1 MASIDEIDVN
11 CLRGITSS
19 GLHLDGKWLYLLGEN
34 GTGKSSFIDALE
46 YFFTGGVGHLQGTQ
60 GISIERHLHHVNHD
74 VDDMSVTVRFH
85 GNPTCEVTRQGLGT
99 LSPIPERLSEYFGSA
114 SLGTFILRRERLL
127 DFISAA
133 PADRFRALDAI
144 IGIESLDAI
153 ELNMKRARDEME
165 GRTAARKQE
174 RSRLLTQMSS
184 ELGVAVAD
192 EQGAL
197 AQVNVLLAGVGVP
210 ALQSFS
216 DENTAIDSLMLR
228 VKNAALKDEE
238 SRLDLRIQ
246 AAATGLSWDFDLG
259 SKISILE
266 TARAWLATETS
277 RQESKY
283 VELFRAAKSLFGD
296 RLPDE
301 AVCPLCGQDTN
312 GHELLN
318 RVDTYLNDN
327 AIWTSKAQILRV
339 KSQEILEGLKLQA
352 GHVDDLVT
360 LLEKAPG
367 FTEILPDAKLLREH
381 ITGLLA
387 LVNNVEHVNK
397 PVDMRSFIKV
407 GAQLQ
412 SLKQKTLDAVTSHM
426 AGLKLSREDQF
437 ARELNA
443 KITTVN
449 VYAKQLRTADVGLV
463 SAEASLHVADSVYE
477 CFKVA
482 KQGVVQDVFDHLRS
496 LISSWY
502 TRLHPNDEHRNVSI
516 NVDPGRRASAK
527 LLIDSF
533 GEREQDP
540 RAYTSEGHLD
550 SLGLVIFL
558 AFAKEFQGACNL
570 LVLDDV
576 VSSVDIQHRLRICD
590 LLTDEFRDWQVVVT
604 THDQMWMEELWRN
617 TISCGM
623 ADNVVKQRIVRWS
636 RTEGP
641 VLAPFLTQREKI
653 DKYLEDGDKEAVG
666 NQGRN
671 YLEAT
676 LKGMCEGTATRLRYR
691 DKADFMVGELLEG
704 LQHRFGQMSGSQFK
718 TTLGQRI
725 NELGGLAFLANILS
739 HENQA
744 LGSVSLDE
752 VATFWN
758 AVKALDDAF
767 VCPGCGRHTLAF
779 DERMSAVVC
788 HARGCEQ
795 KIVARFR
802 IS

>member
-1 MASIDEIDVN
+1 MTSIDEIDVN

-19 GLHLDGKWLYLLGEN
+19 SLSLDGKWLYLLGEN
-34 GTGKSSFIDALE
+34 GTGKSSFVDALE
-46 YFFTGGVGHLQGTQ
+46 YFFTGGVGHLQGSQ
-60 GISIERHLHHVNHD
+60 GISIEKHLHHVNHQTG
-74 VDDMSVTVRFH
+74 DMSVRVRFH
-85 GNPTCEVTRQGLGT
+85 GNPAFEVTRQGLGT
-99 LSPIPERLSEYFGSA
+99 LSSIPEHLSEYFGSA
-114 SLGTFILRRERLL
+114 SPGTFVLRRERLL
-127 DFISAA
+127 NFISAA

-174 RSRLLTQMSS
+174 RSRLLAQTSS

-192 EQGAL
+192 EEGAL
-197 AQVNVLLAGVGVP
+197 TQVNTLLMGVGVP
-210 ALQSFS
+210 ALRSFS
-216 DENTAIDSLMLR
+216 DENTAIDALMLR

-246 AAATGLSWDFDLG
+246 ATATALSWDLDFG

-266 TARAWLATETS
+266 TARSWLATEKS
-277 RQESKY
+277 RQGSKY

-296 RLPDE
+296 GLPDE
-301 AVCPLCGQDTN
+301 VVCPLCGQDTN
-312 GHELLN
+312 GHELLS
-318 RVDTYLNDN
+318 RVDTYLSDN
-327 AIWTSKAQILRV
+327 AAWTSKAQILRV
-339 KSQEILEGLKLQA
+339 KSQEIVEDLKLQA
-352 GHVDDLVT
+352 GHVDDLIT

-367 FTEILPDAKLLREH
+367 FTEIVPDAKLLREH
-381 ITGLLA
+381 VTGLLA
-387 LVNNVEHVNK
+387 LVSSVGHVDK
-397 PVDMRSFIKV
+397 PVDVQSFIKV

-412 SLKQKTLDAVTSHM
+412 RLKQKTLDAVTSHM
-426 AGLKLSREDQF
+426 TGLKLSKEDQS

-449 VYAKQLRTADVGLV
+449 VYVKQLRTADVGLV
-463 SAEASLHVADSVYE
+463 SAEASLHVADTVYE
-477 CFKVA
+477 CFKLA
-482 KQGVVQDVFDHLRS
+482 KQAVVQEVFDRLHS
-496 LISSWY
+496 IISSWY
-502 TRLHPNDEHRNVSI
+502 TRLHPDDEHGNVSI
-516 NVDPGRRASAK
+516 SVDSVRRASAK

-533 GEREQDP
+533 GERDQDP

-604 THDQMWMEELWRN
+604 THDEFWLEELWRN
-617 TISCGM
+617 TVNCNM
-623 ADNVVKQRIVRWS
+623 TNNVVRQRIVRWS

-641 VLAPFLTQREKI
+641 VLAPFLTRRERI
-653 DKYLEDGDKEAVG
+653 DKHLEDGDKEAVG
-666 NQGRN
+666 NQGRI

-676 LKGMCEGTATRLRYR
+676 LKNMCEGTAASLRYR

-704 LQHRFGQMSGSQFK
+704 LRHRLEQMIDSPFK

-725 NELGGLAFLANILS
+725 NELCGLAFLGNILS

-744 LGSVSLDE
+744 LGLVSLDE
-752 VATFWN
+752 VAAFWN
-758 AVKALDDAF
+758 AVKALDDVY
-767 VCPGCGRHTLAF
+767 VCPGCGRHSLAF
-779 DERMSAVVC
+779 DETMSTMVC
-788 HARGCEQ
+788 HARGCEL
-795 KIVARFR
+795 KIVAKFR
-802 IS
+802 T

>member
-1 MASIDEIDVN
+1 MASIDEIDVS

-19 GLHLDGKWLYLLGEN
+19 SLNLDGKWLYLLGEN

-46 YFFTGGVGHLQGTQ
+46 YFFTGGVEHLQGRQ
-60 GISIERHLHHVNHD
+60 GISIEKHLHHVNHEVED
-74 VDDMSVTVRFH
+74 TSVTVRFH
-85 GNPTCEVTRQGLGT
+85 GSLACEVTRQGLGA
-99 LSPIPERLSEYFGSA
+99 LGAIPEHLREYFGSA
-114 SLGTFILRRERLL
+114 LPGTFVLRRERLL
-127 DFISAA
+127 DFISSL
-133 PADRFRALDAI
+133 PADRFRALDSI
-144 IGIESLDAI
+144 IGIERLDAI

-165 GRTAARKQE
+165 ARTAAYKQE
-174 RSRLLTQMSS
+174 RSRLLAQTSN

-197 AQVNVLLAGVGVP
+197 AQINALLKEVGVP
-210 ALQSFS
+210 ALRSFS
-216 DENTAIDSLMLR
+216 DENAAIDALMLR

-238 SRLDLRIQ
+238 SRLDVSVQ
-246 AAATGLSWDFDLG
+246 ATAAALSWDPSFG
-259 SKISILE
+259 PKISVLE

-277 RQESKY
+277 RQGSKY

-296 RLPDE
+296 ELPDE
-301 AVCPLCGQDTN
+301 AICPLCGQKTN
-312 GHELLN
+312 GHELLD

-327 AIWTSKAQILRV
+327 ATWTNKAQILRV

-352 GHVDDLVT
+352 RHVDDLIA

-367 FTEILPDAKLLREH
+367 FTKIVPDAKLLRQR

-387 LVNNVEHVNK
+387 LVNDVGHSNK
-397 PVDMRSFIKV
+397 PVDPRSFIEV
-407 GAQLQ
+407 GAQLRN
-412 SLKQKTLDAVTSHM
+412 LRQKILDGVTSHM
-426 AGLKLSREDQF
+426 ANLSLSKEDEF

-449 VYAKQLRTADVGLV
+449 LLVKQLRAADVGLV

-477 CFKVA
+477 CFKLA
-482 KQGVVQDVFDHLRS
+482 KQGVVQDVFNHLHS

-502 TRLHPNDEHRNVSI
+502 ARLHPNDEHGNVSI

-590 LLTDEFRDWQVVVT
+590 LLTDEFSDWQVVVT
-604 THDQMWMEELWRN
+604 THDQIWMEELWRN

-623 ADNVVKQRIVRWS
+623 ADNVVRQRIVRWS
-636 RTEGP
+636 RTGGP
-641 VLAPFLTQREKI
+641 VLAPFLTQRERI
-653 DKYLEDGDKEAVG
+653 DKYIDEGDTEAVG

-671 YLEAT
+671 YLESV
-676 LKGMCEGTATRLRYR
+676 LKEMCGGIGARLRYKEGG
-691 DKADFMVGELLEG
+691 DYMVGDLLDALE
-704 LQHRFGQMSGSQFK
+704 HRLSDMSNCSFK
-718 TTLGQRI
+718 QALHERTSALRAVG
-725 NELGGLAFLANILS
+725 FMANVLS
-739 HENQA
+739 HDNRA
-744 LGSVSLDE
+744 LGSIGLGE
-752 VATFWN
+752 VEVFWL
-758 AVKALDDAF
+758 AVKALCDVY
-767 VCPGCGRHTLAF
+767 VCPGCGQHNLAY
-779 DERMSAVVC
+779 DEGLSATVC
-788 HARGCEQ
+788 RSRRCEQ
-795 KIVARFR
+795 GIVARYT
-802 IS
+802 